1 MYDTS
6 HQIYDVYG
14 SIGDGQVI
22 NTEQEYAQAREE
34 HLAASGNEYDNRR
47 EVLEVE
53 QELE

>member
-6 HQIYDVYG
+6 HQIYDEYG
-14 SIGDGQVI
+14 SNGDGQMM
-22 NTEQEYAQAREE
+22 NTEQGYAQARAENQ
-34 HLAASGNEYDNRR
+34 AASGNEYDNRR